1 MRNLT
6 RYYGRYTGIFLI
18 LILGLFIGVTS
29 RKNSGIPLD
38 NPSSVVQTLNSDDG
52 TKSILE
58 TTNHRYETES
68 NKEEFEIS
76 KPSSESELLGNGK
89 MTSSRQ
95 RSTGTTCESKN
106 ISSQKQA
113 ASSNKATS
121 STTKP
126 TTMPSAA
133 PKTAEQYVDDLT
145 LAEQVAQM
153 FFARCPSSGAVEEI
167 KRYAPGGYILF
178 ARDFENQTPSSIK
191 KIIQGY
197 QNAASVPMLI
207 GVDEEGG
214 TVVRISKFPAF
225 RSTPFSSPAEIY
237 ASGGTAALM
246 RDSKEKDQ
254 LLKSLGI
261 NVNLAPVC
269 DVTTNPDDYMYRRT
283 LGKEAKETAEGIKA
297 IVNQMT
303 ADRMG
308 AVLKHFPGY
317 GNNVD
322 THTGIAI
329 DDRSLDSFRKN
340 DYLPFIAGIEA
351 GAGGV
356 LVNHNIINSMD
367 ASRPATLS
375 PAVHAILRNELNFQ
389 GVIMTD
395 DLSMSAITKY
405 TNGKNAAV
413 SAVLAGNDL
422 LISSD
427 FVNQYRAVLA
437 AAQEGIIPQ
446 TQIRSSVIRI
456 IQWKIELGL
465 ITL

>member
-1 MRNLT
+1 MRKIT
-6 RYYGRYTGIFLI
+6 IYYRRFASVFLI
-18 LILGLFIGVTS
+18 LFLGLFIGMTS
-29 RKNSGIPLD
+29 CKNSGIQLD
-38 NPSSVVQTLNSDDG
+38 NPSSVVQTGNSDDG
-52 TKSILE
+52 AEAISE
-58 TTNHRYETES
+58 TTSCKYETES
-68 NKEEFEIS
+68 SYDTESSKEELGIS
-76 KPSSESELLGNGK
+76 KQSSESGLLGDGK
-89 MTSSRQ
+89 TTSAGQSSTNTTSESR
-95 RSTGTTCESKN
+95 N
-106 ISSQKQA
+106 IPSQKET
-113 ASSNKATS
+113 TS
-121 STTKP
+121 STSKP
-126 TTMPSAA
+126 TAMPPAA
-133 PKTAEQYVDDLT
+133 PKSAEQYVDNLT
-145 LAEQVAQM
+145 LKEQVAQM

-178 ARDFENQTPSSIK
+178 ARDFEKQTPSSIK
-191 KIIQGY
+191 KIIQEY
-197 QNAASVPMLI
+197 QNASSVPMLI

-225 RSTPFSSPAEIY
+225 RSAPFSSPAEIY
-237 ASGGTAALM
+237 ASGGTTALR
-246 RDSKEKDQ
+246 RDAKEKDQ

-261 NVNLAPVC
+261 NINLAPVC
-269 DVTTNPDDYMYRRT
+269 DVTTNPDDYIYRRT

-297 IVNQMT
+297 IVDQMT

-317 GNNVD
+317 GGNVD

-329 DDRSLDSFRKN
+329 DDRSLDSFRQN
-340 DYLPFIAGIEA
+340 DYLPFIAGIKA

-427 FVNQYRAVLA
+427 FVNQYHAVLA
-437 AAQEGIIPQ
+437 AVQEGTIPQ

-456 IQWKIELGL
+456 VQWKIWLGL